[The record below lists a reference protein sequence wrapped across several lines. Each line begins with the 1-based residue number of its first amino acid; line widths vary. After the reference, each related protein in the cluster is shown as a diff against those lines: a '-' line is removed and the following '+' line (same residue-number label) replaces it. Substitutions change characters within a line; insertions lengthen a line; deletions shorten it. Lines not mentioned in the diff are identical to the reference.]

1 MCAESVNS
9 PGSVGYGS
17 AEQVYNTSVTI
28 HTSARTSS
36 RIIHKASVEVFI
48 TFSQVYITFRCIM
61 CNVRSAPARPK
72 AARCARRGRLIGKA
86 ESGQMKGQAS
96 GTL

>member
-1 MCAESVNS
+1 M
-9 PGSVGYGS
+9 
-17 AEQVYNTSVTI
+17 YNRGGAGNTG
-28 HTSARTSS
+28 ARTSS
-36 RIIHKASVEVFI
+36 RIIHKASVEVFTI
-48 TFSQVYITFRCIM
+48 FSQVYITFRCIM